1 MGGVGEPLV
10 YRPTLSRVLAVLYVV
25 IALWFLWADLAARGA
40 GRALTLVP
48 VLLAV
53 GAAVY
58 ALLWR
63 PCVRID
69 AGGVVLCNVLRDVRV
84 PWAAL
89 EEVDT
94 RYTLTLHTAAG
105 AYQSWAAP
113 APGRPSPVPRGWTQ
127 SAAGRT
133 AGGPAGDEGARLPDA
148 RWQPGGVAPDRSSR
162 ALGADSG
169 AAAFMVEQGW
179 ARWREGRAAAAP
191 GTPAAGDG
199 AVRVSWDRPLLAV
212 LTASTVA
219 AVLVA
224 VLAG

>member
-1 MGGVGEPLV
+1 MGEPLV

-25 IALWFLWADLAARGA
+25 IALWWLWADLAARGA

-53 GAAVY
+53 GTVVY

-63 PCVRID
+63 PCVRVD
-69 AGGVVLCNVLRDVRV
+69 ADGVVLRNVLRDVRV

-94 RYTLTLHTAAG
+94 RYTLTLHTSTG

-113 APGRPSPVPRGWTQ
+113 APGRPSPVPRGWTP
-127 SAAGRT
+127 SGA
-133 AGGPAGDEGARLPDA
+133 GPATSGPGGGGEDARLPDA

-162 ALGADSG
+162 TLGADSG
-169 AAAFMVEQGW
+169 AAAFMVEQAW
-179 ARWREGRAAAAP
+179 ARWRERSAAP
-191 GTPAAGDG
+191 APRAGEG
-199 AVRVSWDRPLLAV
+199 AVRVSWDRPLLAG
-212 LTASTVA
+212 LAGSTVV
-219 AVLVA
+219 AVLVL
-224 VLAG
+224 VLGG